1 MIIERPSFNAIPPYT
16 RGASYQVDAGWD
28 YFQDWLEENKPNLN
42 PDFQRPHVWDEQKQV
57 RYVEHVL
64 RNGASGADI
73 YFNYPGWR
81 TSYEGEFVIVDGKQR
96 VEAVRRFMHDEI
108 SAFGFVLSE
117 YRKERKIMPM
127 QCRFRVHIND
137 LKTRKEVLQWY
148 LDLNDGGIA
157 HTTAE
162 LDKVR
167 RLLGKE

>member
-1 MIIERPSFNAIPPYT
+1 MVIKKASFKAIPPYT
-16 RGASYQVDAGWD
+16 RGASYQMDASWA
-28 YFQDWLEENKPNLN
+28 YFEDWLQENKPDLS
-42 PDFQRPHVWDEQKQV
+42 PDFQRAHIWDAPKQI
-57 RYVEHVL
+57 RYVEHIL

-73 YFNYPGWR
+73 YFNHPGWR
-81 TSYEGEFVIVDGKQR
+81 ESFEGDFVIVDGKQR

-108 SAFGFVLSE
+108 TAFGFVLSE
-117 YRKERKIMPM
+117 YRKEQKRLPM

-157 HTTAE
+157 HTEAE